1 MTVSVVMPV
10 LNGERFIGEAVRS
23 ALSQGP
29 SVHEVLVVDDGS
41 TDASVAVVAAI
52 GDDRITVLDQP
63 AGVPGGVSA
72 ARNRGLRSAT
82 GRWVMFLDA
91 DDRLR
96 PGAVD
101 RLLAALPPDDEA
113 GGYVAAYGGYER
125 IDDAGDRVDRRP
137 ARLRRKPSGDVVE
150 RLLTGNFIGNG
161 GVLLVRRDV
170 FVASGGFDER
180 LRYGEDWQAWCVL
193 AAAGPMVYVPADV
206 LEYRVHPS
214 SAMAAARDMEDFGL
228 VLDAIFEHPRIVD
241 RLPPAARN
249 RLRRS
254 AETHLLTNL
263 ACLAVR
269 AGRRRD
275 GARQAGR
282 AITRNPRRAPFVVS
296 RTVAAALGL

>member
-1 MTVSVVMPV
+1 VSVSVIMPV
-10 LNGERFIGEAVRS
+10 LNGERFIAEAVRS
-23 ALSQGP
+23 ALAQGP
-29 SVHEVLVVDDGS
+29 AVREVLVVDDGS
-41 TDASVAVVAAI
+41 TDASVAVVAGI
-52 GDDRITVLDQP
+52 DDGRITVLDQP
-63 AGVPGGVSA
+63 GASPGGVSA
-72 ARNRGLRSAT
+72 ARNRGLLVAS

-101 RLLAALPPDDEA
+101 RLLAALPADDA
-113 GGYVAAYGGYER
+113 GGCVAAYGGYER
-125 IDDAGDRVDRRP
+125 IDDVGARVERRP
-137 ARLRRKPSGDVVE
+137 ARWRRKPSGDVLE

-170 FVASGGFDER
+170 FAALGGFDER

-193 AAAGPMVYVPADV
+193 ATAGAMVYVPTDV

-214 SAMAAARDMEDFGL
+214 SAMAAARDMDAFEP
-228 VLDAIFEHPRIVD
+228 VLGAIFDHPAIVS
-241 RLPPAARN
+241 RLAPEQRD

-269 AGRRRD
+269 GGRRREA
-275 GARQAGR
+275 ARQTGR
-282 AITRNPRRAPFVVS
+282 AIVRNPRRAPFVLS